1 MLMFSLLQKHRH
13 MIYQD
18 YFRNSDFEDIWVI
31 LNGLYLEHEGMKPLY
46 SSLVETIKSLPIKP
60 EYSTPTIQMR
70 LDSDN
75 EIVVKGAP
83 DPQEWL
89 IGREVEID
97 FSSWKDN
104 FKETAAEF
112 SGLKT
117 FDMLSAKEKRQ
128 LARESNTATLA
139 AHLLYWSTLY
149 AIKTHGQHSK
159 EFSDWLDSL
168 GKGHRVIPEM
178 EEEFISD
185 SFRRKQRKYWR
196 ETVALDS
203 AINWSANLRIIK
215 KKLEYNIGYW
225 RYVQRHVGW
234 QKDVNR
240 MKIAISLIKMAT
252 TDWPDMECK
261 HINLRTAHRYTHE
274 RDHGGDLHELYLGK
288 LYSDKA
294 FHILWKWLDHN
305 MGKWWD

>member
-1 MLMFSLLQKHRH
+1 MT
-13 MIYQD
+13 YQD
-18 YFRNSDFEDIWVI
+18 YFRNSNFEDIWVI
-31 LNGLYLEHEGMKPLY
+31 LNGFYLENEGMKPLY

-60 EYSTPTIQMR
+60 EYSTLTIQMR
-70 LDSDN
+70 LGSDN
-75 EIVVKGAP
+75 EIMVIGSP

-104 FKETAAEF
+104 FEETAAEF

-117 FDMLSAKEKRQ
+117 LDMLSAKEKRQ

-168 GKGHRVIPEM
+168 EKGERVMPEL
-178 EEEFISD
+178 EEEYISE

-196 ETVALDS
+196 DTVALDS
-203 AINWSANLRIIK
+203 AINWSANLNIIK
-215 KKLEYNIGYW
+215 KKLEFNIGYW

-234 QKDVNR
+234 QEDVNR
-240 MKIAISLIKMAT
+240 MNIAISLIKMAT
-252 TDWPDMECK
+252 TDWPDIKGK

-274 RDHGGDLHELYLGK
+274 RDYGDDLHGLYLGK

-305 MGKWWD
+305 MEKWWD

>member
-1 MLMFSLLQKHRH
+1 MT
-13 MIYQD
+13 YQD

-31 LNGLYLEHEGMKPLY
+31 LNGFYLEHEEMKPLY
-46 SSLVETIKSLPIKP
+46 SSLVETIKSLSIKP

-89 IGREVEID
+89 LGREVEID

-104 FKETAAEF
+104 FEESEADF
-112 SGLKT
+112 SGPKT

-168 GKGHRVIPEM
+168 EKGHRVMPEM
-178 EEEFISD
+178 EEEFISG
-185 SFRRKQRKYWR
+185 SFRRKQCRYWR
-196 ETVALDS
+196 DTVALDS
-203 AINWSANLRIIK
+203 AINWSANLNIIK
-215 KKLEYNIGYW
+215 KKLEFNIGYW

-234 QKDVNR
+234 QEDVNR
-240 MKIAISLIKMAT
+240 MNIAINLIDIAKNNWLNVK
-252 TDWPDMECK
+252 DK

-274 RDHGGDLHELYLGK
+274 RDHGGDLHELYLGE

-305 MGKWWD
+305 MEKWWD

>member
-1 MLMFSLLQKHRH
+1 

-18 YFRNSDFEDIWVI
+18 YFRNSDFEDIWLI
-31 LNGLYLEHEGMKPLY
+31 LNGFYLEHEEMKPLY
-46 SSLVETIKSLPIKP
+46 SSLVETIKSLPIMP
-60 EYSTPTIQMR
+60 EYSTPVIQMR

-75 EIVVKGAP
+75 EIVVIGAP

-104 FKETAAEF
+104 FEESVAEF

-117 FDMLSAKEKRQ
+117 FDMLTAKEKRQ

-149 AIKTHGQHSK
+149 AIKTQEQHSE

-168 GKGHRVIPEM
+168 EKGERVMPEM
-178 EEEFISD
+178 EKEYVSE

-196 ETVALDS
+196 DTVALDS
-203 AINWSANLRIIK
+203 AIDWSANLNIIK

-234 QKDVNR
+234 EEDVNR
-240 MKIAISLIKMAT
+240 MNVAISLIKMAI
-252 TDWPDMECK
+252 TDWPDIK
-261 HINLRTAHRYTHE
+261 GKNINLRTAQRYTHE
-274 RDHGGDLHELYLGK
+274 HDHGGDLHELYLGK

-294 FHILWKWLDHN
+294 FHILWRWLDHN
-305 MGKWWD
+305 MKKWWD

>member
-1 MLMFSLLQKHRH
+1 

-18 YFRNSDFEDIWVI
+18 YFRNSDFEDIWTI
-31 LNGLYLEHEGMKPLY
+31 LSGYYMEHEDMKSLY
-46 SSLVETIKSLPIKP
+46 SSLVETIKSLEIKP
-60 EYSTPTIQMR
+60 EYSTPVIQMR

-89 IGREVEID
+89 LGREVEID
-97 FSSWKDN
+97 FSSWKDS
-104 FKETAAEF
+104 FEETAAEI
-112 SGLKT
+112 SVIKINE
-117 FDMLSAKEKRQ
+117 MLSAKKKRQ
-128 LARESNTATLA
+128 LARESDTATLA

-168 GKGHRVIPEM
+168 EKGHRVMPKM
-178 EEEFISD
+178 EKEYVSE

-203 AINWSANLRIIK
+203 AISWSANLKFIK

-234 QKDVNR
+234 QEDVNR
-240 MKIAISLIKMAT
+240 MKIAISLIKMAS
-252 TDWPDMECK
+252 TDWPDIKGK

-274 RDHGGDLHELYLGK
+274 HDHGGDSHELYLGK

-305 MGKWWD
+305 MEKWWD

>member
-1 MLMFSLLQKHRH
+1 MT
-13 MIYQD
+13 YQD

-31 LNGLYLEHEGMKPLY
+31 LNGFYLEHEEMKPLY
-46 SSLVETIKSLPIKP
+46 SSLVETIKSLSIKP

-89 IGREVEID
+89 LGREVEID

-104 FKETAAEF
+104 FEESAAEF
-112 SGLKT
+112 SGPKT

-168 GKGHRVIPEM
+168 EKGHRVMPEM

-185 SFRRKQRKYWR
+185 SFRRKQCRYWR
-196 ETVALDS
+196 DTVALDS
-203 AINWSANLRIIK
+203 AINWSANLNIIK
-215 KKLEYNIGYW
+215 KKLEFNIGYW

-234 QKDVNR
+234 QEDVNR
-240 MKIAISLIKMAT
+240 MNIAINLIDIAKN
-252 TDWPDMECK
+252 DWLNVKDK

-274 RDHGGDLHELYLGK
+274 RDHGGDLHELYLGE

-305 MGKWWD
+305 MEKWWD

>member
-1 MLMFSLLQKHRH
+1 MT
-13 MIYQD
+13 YQD
-18 YFRNSDFEDIWVI
+18 YFRNSNFEDIWVI
-31 LNGLYLEHEGMKPLY
+31 LNGFYLENEGMKPLY

-60 EYSTPTIQMR
+60 EYSTLTIQMR

-75 EIVVKGAP
+75 EIMVIGAP

-89 IGREVEID
+89 LGREVEID
-97 FSSWKDN
+97 FSSWKDS
-104 FKETAAEF
+104 FEETAAEF
-112 SGLKT
+112 SGIKT
-117 FDMLSAKEKRQ
+117 NEMLSTKKKRQ

-139 AHLLYWSTLY
+139 AHLLYWSSLY

-159 EFSDWLDSL
+159 EFADWLDSL
-168 GKGHRVIPEM
+168 EKGHRVMPEI
-178 EEEFISD
+178 EEEYMAE

-196 ETVALDS
+196 DTVALDS
-203 AINWSANLRIIK
+203 AINWSANLNIIK
-215 KKLEYNIGYW
+215 KKLEFNIGYW

-234 QKDVNR
+234 QEDVNR
-240 MKIAISLIKMAT
+240 MNIAISLIKMAT
-252 TDWPDMECK
+252 TDWPDIKGK

-274 RDHGGDLHELYLGK
+274 RDYGDDLHELYLGK

-305 MGKWWD
+305 MEKWWD

>member
-1 MLMFSLLQKHRH
+1 MT
-13 MIYQD
+13 YQD

-31 LNGLYLEHEGMKPLY
+31 LNGFYLEHEEMKPLY
-46 SSLVETIKSLPIKP
+46 SSLVETIKSLSIKP

-89 IGREVEID
+89 LGREVEID

-104 FKETAAEF
+104 FEESAAEF
-112 SGLKT
+112 SGPKT

-168 GKGHRVIPEM
+168 EKGHRVMPEM

-185 SFRRKQRKYWR
+185 SFRRKQCRYWR
-196 ETVALDS
+196 DTVALDS
-203 AINWSANLRIIK
+203 AINWSANLNIIK
-215 KKLEYNIGYW
+215 KKLEFNIGYW

-234 QKDVNR
+234 QEDVNR
-240 MKIAISLIKMAT
+240 MNIAINLIDIAKNNWLNVK
-252 TDWPDMECK
+252 DK

-274 RDHGGDLHELYLGK
+274 RDHGGDLHELYLGE

-305 MGKWWD
+305 MEKWWD

>member
-1 MLMFSLLQKHRH
+1 

-31 LNGLYLEHEGMKPLY
+31 LNGFYLEHEEMKPLY

-60 EYSTPTIQMR
+60 EYSTPVIQMR

-75 EIVVKGAP
+75 EIVVIGAP

-89 IGREVEID
+89 LGREVEID

-104 FKETAAEF
+104 LEKSATEF
-112 SGLKT
+112 SGFRT

-168 GKGHRVIPEM
+168 EKGKRVMPEM
-178 EEEFISD
+178 EKEYMSD

-196 ETVALDS
+196 DTVALDS
-203 AINWSANLRIIK
+203 AIDWSANLNIIK

-234 QKDVNR
+234 QEDVNR
-240 MKIAISLIKMAT
+240 MKIAISLIKIAIT
-252 TDWPDMECK
+252 NWPDIKGK

-274 RDHGGDLHELYLGK
+274 RDHEDDLHELYLER

-294 FHILWKWLDHN
+294 FHILWRWLDHN
-305 MGKWWD
+305 MKRWWD

>member
-1 MLMFSLLQKHRH
+1 MT
-13 MIYQD
+13 YQD
-18 YFRNSDFEDIWVI
+18 YFRNSNFEDIWVI
-31 LNGLYLEHEGMKPLY
+31 LNGFYLENEGMKPLY

-60 EYSTPTIQMR
+60 EYSTLTIQMR

-75 EIVVKGAP
+75 EIMVIGAP

-104 FKETAAEF
+104 FEETAAEF

-168 GKGHRVIPEM
+168 EKGERVMPEL
-178 EEEFISD
+178 EEEYISE

-196 ETVALDS
+196 DTVALDS
-203 AINWSANLRIIK
+203 AINWSANLNIIK
-215 KKLEYNIGYW
+215 KKLEFNIGYW

-234 QKDVNR
+234 EEDVNR
-240 MKIAISLIKMAT
+240 MMVAINLINMAK
-252 TDWPDMECK
+252 TDWPNITGK
-261 HINLRTAHRYTHE
+261 HINLRTAERYTHE
-274 RDHGGDLHELYLGK
+274 HDHGGDLHELYLAK

-305 MGKWWD
+305 MEKWWD

>member
-1 MLMFSLLQKHRH
+1 MT
-13 MIYQD
+13 YQD
-18 YFRNSDFEDIWVI
+18 YFRNSNFEDIWVI
-31 LNGLYLEHEGMKPLY
+31 LNGFYLENEGMKPLY
-46 SSLVETIKSLPIKP
+46 SSLVETIKSLSIKP
-60 EYSTPTIQMR
+60 EYSTLTIQMR

-75 EIVVKGAP
+75 EIMVIGAP

-104 FKETAAEF
+104 FEETAAEF

-149 AIKTHGQHSK
+149 AIKTHEQHGK

-168 GKGHRVIPEM
+168 EKGERVMPEM
-178 EEEFISD
+178 EKEYVSE

-203 AINWSANLRIIK
+203 AISWSANLKFIK

-225 RYVQRHVGW
+225 CYVQRHVGW
-234 QKDVNR
+234 QGDVNR
-240 MKIAISLIKMAT
+240 MKIAINLIKMAT
-252 TDWPDMECK
+252 TDWPDIKGK
-261 HINLRTAHRYTHE
+261 HHST
-274 RDHGGDLHELYLGK
+274 
-288 LYSDKA
+288 
-294 FHILWKWLDHN
+294 
-305 MGKWWD
+305 

>member
-1 MLMFSLLQKHRH
+1 

-31 LNGLYLEHEGMKPLY
+31 LNGFYLEHEGMKPLY
-46 SSLVETIKSLPIKP
+46 SSLVETIKSLSSKP
-60 EYSTPTIQMR
+60 EYSTPTIKMR
-70 LDSDN
+70 LDSDK

-97 FSSWKDN
+97 FSSWKDS
-104 FKETAAEF
+104 FEESVSEF
-112 SGLKT
+112 SGYRT

-149 AIKTHGQHSK
+149 AIKPHGQHSK

-168 GKGHRVIPEM
+168 EKEHRVMPEI

-196 ETVALDS
+196 ETIALDS

-234 QKDVNR
+234 QEDVNR

-252 TDWPDMECK
+252 TDWPDIK
-261 HINLRTAHRYTHE
+261 GKLINLRTAHRYTHE
-274 RDHGGDLHELYLGK
+274 CDHGGDIHELYLGK

-305 MGKWWD
+305 MEKWWD

>member
-1 MLMFSLLQKHRH
+1 MT
-13 MIYQD
+13 YQD
-18 YFRNSDFEDIWVI
+18 YFRNSNFEDIWVI
-31 LNGLYLEHEGMKPLY
+31 LNGFYLENEGMKPLY

-60 EYSTPTIQMR
+60 EYSTLTIQMR

-75 EIVVKGAP
+75 EIMVIGAP

-104 FKETAAEF
+104 FEETAAEF

-117 FDMLSAKEKRQ
+117 LDMLSAKEKRQ

-168 GKGHRVIPEM
+168 EKGERVMPEL
-178 EEEFISD
+178 EEEYISE

-196 ETVALDS
+196 DTVALDS
-203 AINWSANLRIIK
+203 AINWSANLNIIK
-215 KKLEYNIGYW
+215 KKLEFNIGYW

-234 QKDVNR
+234 QEDVNR
-240 MKIAISLIKMAT
+240 MNIAISLIKMAT
-252 TDWPDMECK
+252 TDWPDIKGK

-274 RDHGGDLHELYLGK
+274 RDYGDDLHELYLGK
-288 LYSDKA
+288 LYNDKA

-305 MGKWWD
+305 MEKWWD